1 MNRTI
6 TSFILLFCSSLL
18 FFGCSTTGTVGDFY
32 DEWESMDSVS
42 ANCKLA
48 ENEEP
53 KIFYSSDIESDI
65 YLLFSNYY
73 HIVGHSGWNGPAKG
87 DDLKNETTAKCKEL
101 GAKIALYT
109 WNYTNTRNGTYSI
122 PYTNYH
128 SYTDSNGFMHSYT
141 TTTYSTNSYSIDR
154 YDYDVYFFVP
164 YGSWFIQKPKLGV
177 VTRNLDSSDRMNL
190 HRNTGAYISVVYE
203 NSPAFYV
210 NLTKGDII
218 TEINGKN
225 ILNSDDYYA
234 TAKNENAG
242 DVLHIVYF
250 RNGEEHQVDV
260 TIF

>member
-1 MNRTI
+1 MRKI
-6 TSFILLFCSSLL
+6 IRSFIFLILINIL
-18 FFGCSTTGTVGDFY
+18 FFSCATTGAVGDFY
-32 DEWESMDSVS
+32 DEWEPMDSIS
-42 ANCKLA
+42 ADCKLA

-53 KIFYSSDIESDI
+53 KVFYSSDIASDI
-65 YLLFSNYY
+65 YYLRSNYY
-73 HIVGHSGWNGPAKG
+73 YIVGHSSWNGPAKG
-87 DDLKNETTAKCKEL
+87 DDLKKETVSKCKEL

-109 WNYTNTRNGTYSI
+109 WNYTDTRNGTYSV
-122 PYTNYH
+122 PHTNYH

-141 TTTYSTNSYSIDR
+141 TTTYSTNSYSINR

-164 YGSWFIQKPKLGV
+164 YDSWFIQMPKLGV

-234 TAKNENAG
+234 TAKNEKSG